1 MIALFNYIMYK
12 MYQFMIKCLG
22 MALLLVGPTY
32 RKKKLHVYTDGLVKQ
47 VLQLHILYNNY
58 SK

>member
-1 MIALFNYIMYK
+1 
-12 MYQFMIKCLG
+12 MIKCLG
-22 MALLLVGPTY
+22 MALLLVGTTY